1 MRIIILAL
9 FLILFSLSAILLSD
23 YIKLDEPQQS
33 NWSSWELKDLKDEVI
48 CDKAVIGDEDVEDF
62 VEEAISRNLHTCLY
76 NPDSLPFVAYPKKKL
91 VISEKK
97 KCPRIDDVATSTGYS
112 VSFQG
117 SNSYLISNKL
127 DDTRNFYVLSLFN
140 NEPKSCM
147 YSMTAFLGET
157 EKDISKFLNDINSAS
172 SYGNISKN
180 DSNRIVFKNTV
191 FIPHSTKDALA
202 VNIQWFAAEVRLTF
216 KKLEE
221 YLENINA

>member
-1 MRIIILAL
+1 
-9 FLILFSLSAILLSD
+9 
-23 YIKLDEPQQS
+23 
-33 NWSSWELKDLKDEVI
+33 
-48 CDKAVIGDEDVEDF
+48 
-62 VEEAISRNLHTCLY
+62 
-76 NPDSLPFVAYPKKKL
+76 
-91 VISEKK
+91 
-97 KCPRIDDVATSTGYS
+97 
-112 VSFQG
+112 
-117 SNSYLISNKL
+117 
-127 DDTRNFYVLSLFN
+127 
-140 NEPKSCM
+140 
-147 YSMTAFLGET
+147 MTAFLGET